1 MKQHVQDGVKIYE
14 YSQNEG
20 DFHAEN
26 IKIENGGITFDFIS
40 PIENVTGVELGPACA
55 YQHHKWCGSNGN
67 GTIGMVVQ
75 PMNSVTA

>member
-14 YSQNEG
+14 YSQDEG

-40 PIENVTGVELGPACA
+40 PIENLGT
-55 YQHHKWCGSNGN
+55 SRLI
-67 GTIGMVVQ
+67 GTRSRIHII
-75 PMNSVTA
+75 